1 MPTEKMESIS
11 KRLKAIRLDYGLSQ
25 VDFAKRIGI
34 TNAYVSKIEKGKT
47 IPSEALIRLICKE
60 FKINELWLKNGESPV
75 YLGGEVNRPWPGV
88 DEANKKLGN
97 IERHLLVIIN
107 LLRDK
112 KPRRRSGKHISKI
125 TLLGL
130 EKDVEKLISEGK
142 TYREIADCIY
152 KKTGKKVSK
161 ASIGRFFQA
170 KKR

>member
-1 MPTEKMESIS
+1 MLTEKEIN
-11 KRLKAIRLDYGLSQ
+11 RLLS
-25 VDFAKRIGI
+25 GI
-34 TNAYVSKIEKGKT
+34 
-47 IPSEALIRLICKE
+47 
-60 FKINELWLKNGESPV
+60 
-75 YLGGEVNRPWPGV
+75 
-88 DEANKKLGN
+88 DEAIKKLGN
-97 IERHLLVIIN
+97 IERHLLAIIN
-107 LLRDK
+107 LFRDK
-112 KPRRRSGKHISKI
+112 KPRRRSGRHISKI